1 MRLFTAIDLSDEMLL
16 RLERLLTAL
25 RGEAL
30 IKWSPLDNLHIT
42 TKFIGSWPDV
52 RLGELE
58 AALGEVELPAPFPI
72 ELRGL
77 DWFPNSR
84 FPRVLSLGVSGGEAL
99 TGLAQA
105 IEERLAKLG
114 VPRESREYRPHLTLA
129 RISGPTPL
137 SRLHARVTEMNPAAL
152 GTFVARAYH
161 LYRSDPGP
169 TSSHYRRL
177 RKYRFENAFAAT
189 QA

>member
-16 RLERLLTAL
+16 RLERLLTVL

-42 TKFIGSWPDV
+42 TKFIGSWPDAK
-52 RLGELE
+52 LGELE
-58 AALGEVELPAPFPI
+58 AALAEVELPAPFPI

-77 DWFPNSR
+77 EWFPNAR
-84 FPRVLSLGVSGGEAL
+84 FPRVLSLGVSGGESLTAL
-99 TGLAQA
+99 AHR
-105 IEERLAKLG
+105 IEERLVELG
-114 VPRESREYRPHLTLA
+114 VPRETREFKPHLTLA

-137 SRLHARVTEMNPAAL
+137 SRLHAKVNEMNPAQL

-177 RKYRFENAFAAT
+177 RKYRFENALAT
-189 QA
+189 AQA